1 MAASPRAADVS
12 ASHAP
17 HLKAMRKLLE
27 RCQPRYDIYALF
39 GHCMEAMAIA
49 IANSIDLKQR
59 ERREARYLDIVGRYG
74 VDVVESFPR
83 VMAELALALEAGMG
97 DVLGQLFHD
106 LELHNKA
113 KGQFFTPYSLSR
125 AMAHMLIGDTANL
138 RETIETRGYLTAM
151 EPACGSGSMVIALA
165 DALRSQGINYQRHLH
180 VTAID
185 IDPRAVHMAY
195 AQLSLLHVPARLIVG
210 NALCDEIHE
219 QWFTPAHIL
228 GGWTARLASAPQD
241 KTPIE
246 TIPPVMPVKTASSIG
261 KSDVAPDCNKAASI
275 PRQLSLF

>member
-1 MAASPRAADVS
+1 MVASSFAADES
-12 ASHAP
+12 AAHAP

-27 RCQPRYDIYALF
+27 RCQPRHDIYTVF

-49 IANSIDLKQR
+49 IANSVDLCER
-59 ERREARYLDIVGRYG
+59 ARREARYLDIIGRYG
-74 VDVVESFPR
+74 TDGVESFPR

-97 DVLGQLFHD
+97 DVLGALFHD

-125 AMAHMLIGDTANL
+125 AMADMLIGDTATL
-138 RETIETRGYLTAM
+138 RETIESRGHLTAM

-165 DALRSQGINYQRHLH
+165 DALRAQGINYQRHLH

-210 NALCDEIHE
+210 NA
-219 QWFTPAHIL
+219 
-228 GGWTARLASAPQD
+228 R
-241 KTPIE
+241 
-246 TIPPVMPVKTASSIG
+246 
-261 KSDVAPDCNKAASI
+261 
-275 PRQLSLF
+275 